1 MPTQFL
7 LSLLHFYRYHA
18 RLQVDNDARITWL
31 GAVIYAVALRPV
43 LATPAP
49 VGGIVVAFQVVLLGL
64 STLWPFALRVW
75 SHELLLRWRDQF
87 FMVQ

>member
-1 MPTQFL
+1 M
-7 LSLLHFYRYHA
+7 
-18 RLQVDNDARITWL
+18 DNDARIVWL

-49 VGGIVVAFQVVLLGL
+49 VGGTVVALQVVLLGL
-64 STLWPFALRVW
+64 STLWPFALRLW
-75 SHELLLRWRDQF
+75 SYELLLRWRDQF